1 MEKYFIQNNYTG
13 YLVQIFE
20 VGFTGISTEIF
31 GKISFDKGSV
41 GNILDT
47 IRGTGLN
54 LQLEANPL
62 LTFEEFSDADEKTY
76 TVRVSK
82 GSQIVFNGFLKPDGV
97 TQSFVRDIWVVNL
110 DFIDGLGSLKD
121 LAFVKSNG
129 LNYTGKLSMFE
140 VITACLART
149 GLVMTINSFVDVFY
163 LDYAGTN
170 ILKDTYVSSDRFF
183 KIDAQTSGGGTTMTC
198 EEVLNS
204 VLNLF
209 SACITQQDGKWWVYR
224 PNEFSLSVTFIDN
237 SLNTTFA
244 KNLYKKIGS
253 QIDNYYPHHCGGN
266 QQIQT
271 KGAISAYRLNYKY
284 GFKAG
289 MLLNPNLHHD
299 TALVFDNWA
308 KGADLNGV
316 VLINDL
322 NDDMGLKS
330 FPFDF
335 ITYLIDDLGY
345 PVDYPF
351 RSMPILSSPFI
362 PILAGSPLELKADLS
377 LLSESLE
384 TLFTFQIVR
393 SDGFWAKN
401 DGTWSSTNK
410 FVDVNLIGLAS
421 VGNEVVTNQEW
432 TLKMESVP
440 NDCNVKVVI
449 NPVYSGASG
458 FNISPVA
465 EVHSLQLN
473 NNFNYDGKIG
483 EFHTVTRLVAP
494 SSIIKE
500 NQTVYNGD
508 SIGDIFEGAIYKSD
522 KTTLTTLWTRKGRLE
537 EKSILRISA
546 EDDMRIQQKPIK
558 TFTGDIFG
566 FVPYLS
572 IIEINNISGLFMFI
586 EHTYDTDSNIT
597 RGKLQQF
604 YTNEVA
610 DLDYLLT
617 YDYGNTVKP
626 SIRS

>member
-31 GKISFDKGSV
+31 GKISFDKGSIDNV
-41 GNILDT
+41 LDT

-76 TVRVSK
+76 TVTVKK

-97 TQSFVRDIWVVNL
+97 TQSFVRDIWVVDL
-110 DFIDGLGSLKD
+110 DFIDGLGTLKD
-121 LAFVKSNG
+121 LAFVKENG
-129 LNYTGKLSMFE
+129 LNYTGKLSMFD
-140 VITACLART
+140 VINGCLART
-149 GLVMTINSFVDVFY
+149 GLIMTINTFVDVHY

-170 ILKDTYVSSDRFF
+170 ILKDTYVNADRFF
-183 KIDAQTSGGGTTMTC
+183 KIDDNTTMTC

-209 SACITQQDGKWWVYR
+209 SACITQQDGYWWVYR
-224 PNEFSLSVTFIDN
+224 PNDFTNTVTFIDN
-237 SLNTTFA
+237 SINTTFT

-253 QIDNYYPHHCGGN
+253 QIDNYYPHHCNGN

-284 GFKAG
+284 GFKSG
-289 MLLNPNLHHD
+289 MLQNPSLHHD

-322 NDDMGLKS
+322 SDDSGLKS

-351 RSMPILSSPFI
+351 RSMPILSSLFI
-362 PILAGSPLELKADLS
+362 PVLAGSPLELKADLS
-377 LLSESLE
+377 LLSESLN
-384 TLFTFQIVR
+384 TYFTFQIIR
-393 SDGFWAKN
+393 SDGFYAKN
-401 DGTWSSTNK
+401 DGTWSNTVQ
-410 FVDVNLIGLAS
+410 FVDVSLTGLAS
-421 VGNEVVTNQEW
+421 VGNEIVTNQQW
-432 TLKMESVP
+432 TLSMQPIPVACS
-440 NDCNVKVVI
+440 VKVVI

-458 FNISPVA
+458 FNVYPVA

-483 EFHTVTRLVAP
+483 EFHTVTRLVSP

-500 NQTVYNGD
+500 NQEVYNGD
-508 SIGDIFEGAIYKSD
+508 SIGDVFEGAIYKSD
-522 KTTLTTLWTRKGRLE
+522 KTTLTTLWTRKGKLE
-537 EKSILRISA
+537 EKYLLRISA

-558 TFTGDIFG
+558 TFTGDIYG
-566 FVPYLS
+566 EIPYLS
-572 IIEINNISGLFMFI
+572 VIEINNINGLFMFI
-586 EHTYDTDSNIT
+586 EHSYDTDSNIT
-597 RGKLQQF
+597 SGKLQQF
-604 YTNEVA
+604 YTSEVP
-610 DLDYLLT
+610 DLEYLLT